1 MIHPI
6 DRAAAVMLH
15 RGPQRVRV
23 FPGGWGEERYVR
35 LLREPQLML
44 TEPPVLDISW
54 APTKHLTDRRVR
66 DGRFPTAADVPW
78 QAATAAVRVVEP
90 PHGTDRLCLLMAAWN
105 DHGYRTR
112 QQIADELL
120 HHDIGSIILEI
131 PYHGSRR
138 VVSPDEQPI
147 RTVADFARMGLGAV
161 TEGRALLRHFGSD
174 YKMGVSGYSMGGNI
188 GAAVGATAGFPVAM
202 APLAASHSPGPVF
215 LDGAISNRIVWEA
228 LGGVNQEQ
236 ALRDALSSVSVLELP
251 VPEWA
256 AAAVMMAGR
265 SDGFVPRSAIE
276 ALHHHWPGS
285 ELRWC
290 RGGHATVIWR
300 RRKELAATIADS
312 FARLE
317 ALQKA

>member
-1 MIHPI
+1 M
-6 DRAAAVMLH
+6 
-15 RGPQRVRV
+15 RV
-23 FPGGWGEERYVR
+23 FPGGWGERRYVR
-35 LLREPQLML
+35 LLREPELML
-44 TEPPVLDISW
+44 TEPPDLDISW
-54 APTKHLTDRRVR
+54 APTKHLADQRIR
-66 DGRFPTAADVPW
+66 DGRFLTTADVPW
-78 QAATAAVRVVEP
+78 QATTATFRVVEP

-112 QQIADELL
+112 QQIANELL
-120 HHDIGSIILEI
+120 RHDIGSIMLEI
-131 PYHGSRR
+131 PYYGSRR

-161 TEGRALLRHFGSD
+161 TEGRALLRHFAAN
-174 YKMGVSGYSMGGNI
+174 YRMGVSGYSMGGNI
-188 GAAVGATAGFPVAM
+188 GAVVGATAGFPVAM

-215 LDGAISNRIVWEA
+215 LDGAIRNRIVWEA
-228 LGGVNQEQ
+228 LGGMNQQ
-236 ALRDALSSVSVLELP
+236 DALREALSSVSVLSLP

-256 AAAVMMAGR
+256 PAAVMMAGR

-276 ALHHHWPGS
+276 ALHKHWPGS

-300 RRKELAATIADS
+300 RQAELAATIAES

-317 ALQKA
+317 ALQTA